1 MSLGLHVCVLMRVGR
16 KSLEGLELQ
25 GSNLR
30 TMFEVQGWWRSASFG
45 VPALPDLSIELN
57 SRSASG
63 TA

>member
-30 TMFEVQGWWRSASFG
+30 TMFEVQGWWRLRVLVFQCK
-45 VPALPDLSIELN
+45 VW
-57 SRSASG
+57 RSA
-63 TA
+63 